1 MKTPSADRGH
11 LSTEQRNASSAAL
24 DQMSVRKSL
33 ETINAEDARV
43 ASAVAAAI
51 PAITGLVE
59 ATAAAMRRGG
69 RLIYLGAGTSG
80 RLGVLDASECP
91 PTFFTEPGQVVG
103 FIAGGD
109 TALRTPVEGAEDDPC
124 GALAEFDR
132 LKIGAADVVVGIA
145 AGGTTPYALGALS
158 LGKKRGCV
166 TGLIC
171 CVSFAA
177 VRQTVD
183 KPGAEA
189 WARETPDHVIEL
201 LVGPE
206 VVTGSTRMKAGTA
219 TKLCLNM
226 ITTAT
231 MVQLGKTWGNLMVD
245 LRATNAK
252 LVDRAIR
259 IVVGQTGL
267 SREAA
272 LTVLE
277 SADGRVKVALVMAKL
292 GVEVAEAERRL
303 REAGGKLRGV
313 VGPPAQP

>member
-1 MKTPSADRGH
+1 MKEPSADRGH
-11 LSTEQRNASSAAL
+11 LSTEQRNARSAGIDGL
-24 DQMSVRKSL
+24 SVREAL
-33 ETINAEDARV
+33 EVINAEDARV
-43 ASAVAAAI
+43 AVAVAEAI
-51 PAITGLVE
+51 PTIEKLVMS
-59 ATAAAMRRGG
+59 TTAAMRRGG

-109 TALRTPVEGAEDDPC
+109 TALRTPVEGAEDDPR
-124 GALAEFDR
+124 GATGEFDR
-132 LKIGAADVVVGIA
+132 LKIGANDVVVGIA
-145 AGGTTPYALGALS
+145 AGGTTPFVLGALS
-158 LGKKRGCV
+158 MAKQRGCE

-171 CVSFAA
+171 CVKFAA
-177 VRQTVD
+177 VRATID

-201 LVGPE
+201 IVGPE

-231 MVQLGKTWGNLMVD
+231 MIQLGKTWGNLMVD

-259 IVVGQTGL
+259 IVVGQTECT
-267 SREAA
+267 RERARE
-272 LTVLE
+272 LLE
-277 SADGRVKVALVMAKL
+277 RAGGRVKIALVMAKL
-292 GVEVAEAERRL
+292 GVDAREAERRL
-303 REAGGKLRGV
+303 NDAGGRLRAA
-313 VGPPAQP
+313 VGAPK